1 MFAGMVSVSPSF
13 FFYVSGLGHSC
24 LNTWFLRTC
33 SIPFLSLESPHSH
46 LWCVC
51 KWAWTYLLCVK
62 SQNYIATDIVIIE
75 YQLMDMFL
83 CEAFLS
89 GCNRFCP
96 EISILLDIWVEY
108 LLGHA
113 IDE

>member
-1 MFAGMVSVSPSF
+1 M
-13 FFYVSGLGHSC
+13 
-24 LNTWFLRTC
+24 
-33 SIPFLSLESPHSH
+33 
-46 LWCVC
+46 
-51 KWAWTYLLCVK
+51 
-62 SQNYIATDIVIIE
+62 IIE
-75 YQLMDMFL
+75 CQLMDMFL

-89 GCNRFCP
+89 GRNRFCP

>member
-33 SIPFLSLESPHSH
+33 SIPFLSLN
-46 LWCVC
+46 
-51 KWAWTYLLCVK
+51 LLIPICGVYASGLGHIFCVK

-89 GCNRFCP
+89 GRNRFCP

-113 IDE
+113 VDE

>member
-1 MFAGMVSVSPSF
+1 MFAGMVSVSPSVL
-13 FFYVSGLGHSC
+13 FYVSGLGHSC

-33 SIPFLSLESPHSH
+33 SIPFFSLN
-46 LWCVC
+46 
-51 KWAWTYLLCVK
+51 LLIPICGVYASGLGHIFCVK
-62 SQNYIATDIVIIE
+62 SQNYIATDTVIIE
-75 YQLMDMFL
+75 CQLMDMFL

-89 GCNRFCP
+89 GRNRFCP

-113 IDE
+113 VDE